1 MTDSILLAIGA
12 LLLLGLATNHLGRVT
27 KLPRVTLLLL
37 FGVVLGQDLVLVIP
51 ESLFAGFPLITDIAL
66 LLVGFLL
73 GGKISI
79 ESLGGNGKAVFWLS
93 SSVVLVTL
101 AVVFTGLWVVGVSWG
116 LALLLAGIST
126 ATDPAA
132 TFDVVR
138 ESQSDS
144 LFSKTLLGIVA
155 IDDAWGLI
163 VFSMVLTIAGLAT
176 GTQDISGA
184 LGHAVYEIGGS
195 AVLGLALGVP
205 MAYLTGRIKPG
216 EPTLVEAL
224 GVVFLCGGLA
234 DYFNVSFL
242 LSAMVLGCTVSNLAV
257 HHERPFHAIEDIE
270 WPFMILFFILTGAS
284 LDIEGASGAMS
295 LTFAYIVLRIMGR
308 AFSGWP
314 GGLVAGSSLQT
325 RQWIGIALLPQ
336 AGVASGMALLAG
348 HSFPQWQQTLLSVTI
363 LSTIAFEIIGPILT
377 RWSLSKVDE

>member
-1 MTDSILLAIGA
+1 MSDNLLLAVGV
-12 LLLLGLATNHLGRVT
+12 LLLFGLATNHLGRVT

-37 FGVVLGQDLVLVIP
+37 FGVVLGQGFVPVIP
-51 ESLFAGFPLITDIAL
+51 EAMYAGFPLITDMAL

-73 GGKISI
+73 GGKISA
-79 ESLGGNGKAVFWLS
+79 ESLGGAGKSVFWLS

-101 AVVFTGLWVVGVSWG
+101 VVVFTGLWLLGVSWG

-132 TFDVVR
+132 TLDVVR
-138 ESQSDS
+138 ESNSDG
-144 LFSKTLLGIVA
+144 LFSRTLLGIVA

-163 VFSMVLTIAGLAT
+163 IFSLVLSVAGLAAGVNDVT
-176 GTQDISGA
+176 GA
-184 LGHAVYEIGGS
+184 VGHAVYEIGGS
-195 AVLGLALGVP
+195 VLLGLALGAP
-205 MAYLTGRIKPG
+205 MAYLTGRVKPG

-224 GVVFLCGGLA
+224 GLVFVCGGLA

-242 LSAMVLGCTVSNLAV
+242 LSAMVLGSTVSNLAV

-284 LDIEGASGAMS
+284 LDFGVASGVFG
-295 LTFAYIVLRIMGR
+295 LTLAYIVLRILGR

-314 GGLVAGSSLQT
+314 GGTIANSTIPT

-348 HSFPQWQQTLLSVTI
+348 QSFPQWQQTLLSVTV
-363 LSTIAFEIIGPILT
+363 LSTIVFEVIGPIQT
-377 RWSLSKVDE
+377 RWCLAKVGE